1 MYMQRAINIRFV
13 TCVSLCRL
21 ANVSKLKRYSI
32 SISFLQFDEYIIYAF
47 FNCKVQFLQLSQV
60 LGVFLTY
67 TYSLSCMMVLYVCY

>member
-1 MYMQRAINIRFV
+1 MQRAINIRFV

-47 FNCKVQFLQLSQV
+47 FNFNVQFLQLSQV
-60 LGVFLTY
+60 LGFF
-67 TYSLSCMMVLYVCY
+67 